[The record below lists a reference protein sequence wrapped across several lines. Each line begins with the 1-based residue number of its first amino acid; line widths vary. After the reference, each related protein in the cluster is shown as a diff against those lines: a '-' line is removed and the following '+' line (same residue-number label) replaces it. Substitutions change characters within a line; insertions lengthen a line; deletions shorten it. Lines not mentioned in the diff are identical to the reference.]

1 MDFTVFIPITL
12 FICIV
17 WIVKLVT
24 DSRLRRRLSETHASE
39 DLVKAMFQSDEI
51 NRRHSALKWGLVL
64 VLVGAAF
71 GLIDGLNLDPDDP
84 ATYGI
89 LFAASG
95 LGLLGYHLWISK
107 QRS

>member
-1 MDFTVFIPITL
+1 MDFALLIPITF

-24 DSRLRRRLSETHASE
+24 DSRMRRRLSETHASE
-39 DLVKAMFQSDEI
+39 ELVRAMFQSDEI

-64 VLVGAAF
+64 VLVGTAF
-71 GLIDGLNLDPDDP
+71 GLIDALNLNPEDP
-84 ATYGI
+84 ATFGI

-95 LGLLGYHLWISK
+95 LGLLGYHLWITK
-107 QRS
+107 RT